1 MTVVE
6 HHSVDELQELFRQE
20 KDARLAKRIWMV
32 WQARTGRT
40 QPQITAGIGM
50 ARRTVQ
56 DWVQRYNEEGLAGLR
71 DRAGRGRKPI
81 LSLEEQQAVA
91 RRLNE
96 GPQEGDVCSLR
107 GLDFQK
113 FVEDHFGKLMSL
125 SAVYDL
131 LHDLG
136 YEWLVPRSKHRK
148 SDPEAIAAFKKRFPK
163 NSRRFRPNIPANRSS
178 PSFKMSADSVNKG
191 R

>member
-6 HHSVDELQELFRQE
+6 HHSADELQVLFRQE
-20 KDARLAKRIWMV
+20 RDVRVAKRIWIA
-32 WQARTGRT
+32 WQARRGSTE
-40 QPQITAGIGM
+40 PEITAAIGLS
-50 ARRTVQ
+50 RRTVQ
-56 DWVQRYNEEGLAGLR
+56 TWVQRYNEEGLAGLQ
-71 DRAGRGRKPI
+71 DRAGRGRDPI
-81 LSLEEQQAVA
+81 LSEAQRKVVVQRMEA
-91 RRLNE
+91 

-107 GLDFQK
+107 GIDFQK
-113 FVEDHFGKLMSL
+113 YIEAQFNKRMSL

-148 SDPEAIAAFKKRFPK
+148 SDPEAIAAFKKK
-163 NSRRFRPNIPANRSS
+163 SRRSSPGSRPNIPSSRWSRSS
-178 PSFKMSADSVNKG
+178 RTNADSVSKE